1 VKLDC
6 GGSRCGY
13 SGSSSEC
20 SSENSEESSE
30 SEEER
35 RHSTRGG
42 EKRRSYAQEKSAPT
56 SKYSS
61 GQKVAAPRRR

>member
-30 SEEER
+30 SEEESR
-35 RHSTRGG
+35 ARGG
-42 EKRRSYAQEKSAPT
+42 DKRRSYVQEKSAPA
-56 SKYSS
+56 SRHGG
-61 GQKVAAPRRR
+61 GQKVVAPRRR

>member
-30 SEEER
+30 SEDDR
-35 RHSTRGG
+35 RGG
-42 EKRRSYAQEKSAPT
+42 ARRRSYVQEKPSTAGR
-56 SKYSS
+56 YGS
-61 GQKVAAPRRR
+61 GQRVAAVRRR

>member
-1 VKLDC
+1 MKLDC

-30 SEEER
+30 SEEESR
-35 RHSTRGG
+35 ARSGDR
-42 EKRRSYAQEKSAPT
+42 RRSYVQEKSAPT
-56 SKYSS
+56 SRYGG
-61 GQKVAAPRRR
+61 GQKVAAARRR